1 MGNGSSG
8 LTPAQTWREFN
19 VQSTRKSFTPPSRIS
34 LTTQRKSGLRRSQLR
49 RLKNSGKQKRPGRLV
64 KTAGLS
70 QLATTLWKKMIES
83 VVPVVIALVTGT
95 AVLFNRVN
103 HRITLLDNKVD
114 KLELK
119 VVETYTPKQ
128 EFTAAMLRMEDHLIR
143 IEDKMDQLV
152 NKKCN

>member
-1 MGNGSSG
+1 MANGYGALTPG
-8 LTPAQTWREFN
+8 LTGKEFN
-19 VQSTRKSFTPPSRIS
+19 GPSIGRSSTLPYHINLIGK
-34 LTTQRKSGLRRSQLR
+34 KRRGIKHSQLKR
-49 RLKNSGKQKRPGRLV
+49 TNGQPKRPVRLV
-64 KTAGLS
+64 KTVGLY
-70 QLATTLWKKMIES
+70 QLAMMLWTEMIEAFI
-83 VVPVVIALVTGT
+83 PVIIAIVTGT
-95 AVLFNRVN
+95 AVLFNKVN
-103 HRITLLDNKVD
+103 HRVTLLDNKVD

>member
-1 MGNGSSG
+1 MANGYGALTPG
-8 LTPAQTWREFN
+8 LTGKEFN
-19 VQSTRKSFTPPSRIS
+19 GPSIVRSSTLPYRIN
-34 LTTQRKSGLRRSQLR
+34 LIGKKRLGIKHSQLKR
-49 RLKNSGKQKRPGRLV
+49 TNGQPKRPARLV
-64 KTAGLS
+64 KTAGLY
-70 QLATTLWKKMIES
+70 QLAMTLWKKMIES
-83 VVPVVIALVTGT
+83 VVPAVIALVTGT

-152 NKKCN
+152 KRNCAT

>member
-1 MGNGSSG
+1 MGNGYGALIPGQTGNGFNASSK
-8 LTPAQTWREFN
+8 L
-19 VQSTRKSFTPPSRIS
+19 KSFTPPSRIS
-34 LTTQRKSGLRRSQLR
+34 LTRRKKSGITYSQLKKMAGQ
-49 RLKNSGKQKRPGRLV
+49 LPKKERLV
-64 KTAGLS
+64 KTDGPYL
-70 QLATTLWKKMIES
+70 LLTKVYRKMIEAFI
-83 VVPVVIALVTGT
+83 PAIIALVTGT
-95 AVLFNRVN
+95 AVLFNKVN
-103 HRITLLDNKVD
+103 HRVTLLDNKVD

>member
-1 MGNGSSG
+1 MKVNGRTNETG
-8 LTPAQTWREFN
+8 TFGDR
-19 VQSTRKSFTPPSRIS
+19 RI
-34 LTTQRKSGLRRSQLR
+34 
-49 RLKNSGKQKRPGRLV
+49 
-64 KTAGLS
+64 GLS
-70 QLATTLWKKMIES
+70 QLAHQGVWTKMIEA
-83 VVPVVIALVTGT
+83 VVPGVIALVTGT
-95 AVLFNRVN
+95 AVLFNKVN
-103 HRITLLDNKVD
+103 HRVTLLDNKVD

>member
-1 MGNGSSG
+1 MANGYG
-8 LTPAQTWREFN
+8 VLTPAPTGRECN
-19 VQSTRKSFTPPSRIS
+19 VPSTERSSTLPYRIN
-34 LTTQRKSGLRRSQLR
+34 LIGKKRLGIRRSQLKR
-49 RLKNSGKQKRPGRLV
+49 TNGQQKRPARLV

-70 QLATTLWKKMIES
+70 QLATTLWTKMIEAFIPAI
-83 VVPVVIALVTGT
+83 VALVTGT
-95 AVLFNRVN
+95 AVLFNKVN
-103 HRITLLDNKVD
+103 HRVTLLDNKID

-152 NKKCN
+152 AKKCTT

>member
-1 MGNGSSG
+1 MGNGYSSSIVVRTG
-8 LTPAQTWREFN
+8 SEFSATYDRKNLTPPF
-19 VQSTRKSFTPPSRIS
+19 RIN
-34 LTTQRKSGLRRSQLR
+34 LTGQKRRGIKRSQLKNPNGSTQ
-49 RLKNSGKQKRPGRLV
+49 RLASLA
-64 KTAGLS
+64 KTDGLY
-70 QLATTLWKKMIES
+70 QLATRLWTTMIETFI
-83 VVPVVIALVTGT
+83 PVVIALVTGT
-95 AVLFNRVN
+95 AVLFNKVN
-103 HRITLLDNKVD
+103 HRVTLLDNKVD

>member
-1 MGNGSSG
+1 MANGYG
-8 LTPAQTWREFN
+8 VLTPVPTGKGCN
-19 VQSTRKSFTPPSRIS
+19 VLSTARSSTLPYRIS
-34 LTTQRKSGLRRSQLR
+34 LIGKKRLGIRRSQLR
-49 RLKNSGKQKRPGRLV
+49 RANGQPKRPARLV
-64 KTAGLS
+64 KTAGLY
-70 QLATTLWKKMIES
+70 QLATTLWTKMIETF
-83 VVPVVIALVTGT
+83 VPAIIALVTGT
-95 AVLFNRVN
+95 AVLFNKVN
-103 HRITLLDNKVD
+103 HRVTLLDNKVD